1 MPSLNTARNYA
12 KVASTIRGS
21 KNKVKAVSKLK
32 INNKTV
38 GTKNAK
44 RLCNAYNKGRKKI
57 K

>member
-1 MPSLNTARNYA
+1 MPSLNNARNHV
-12 KVASTIRGS
+12 KVANTIRTS

-32 INNKTV
+32 INNKSV